1 MPMSRPSLAFAGS
14 AAVLVVAGI
23 ISHQV
28 LVTPHLLPADIEG
41 LAGESPAR
49 SVDEYLAAAP
59 PGPAALVE
67 AEQALADGIDH
78 RPDSSRREEALGKQ
92 IITAQ
97 DDARMRGAEVRES
110 MREASSQAHDKDL
123 SENLR
128 NYPQAIMVEPAHSV
142 SPSSL
147 PEARPSGHF
156 EQGRDRFSEFAP
168 NPVKVVAE
176 EPVSTFSIDVDT
188 ASYAFIRASLNGGH
202 MPDQDAVRTEE
213 LINYFPYDYAP
224 PRSRD
229 TPFATHVSLMPAPW
243 NDSTRLLHI
252 GIKGYEL
259 DRGAAPRANLVFLID
274 TSGSMDEPDKLP
286 LLITSLKLLLST
298 LTPEDR
304 VAIVAYA
311 GSAGVV
317 LPPTPVSDRAGI
329 LAGLER
335 LEAGGS
341 TAGAEGIRQAYLL
354 AEQHMAE
361 DGVNRVILATD
372 GDFNVGITD
381 PEELEDYIAHKRS
394 SGVFLSVL
402 GFGMGNY
409 NDELMQR
416 LAQSGNGNAAY
427 IDTLSEARKVLVE
440 EATSTLFPIAKDV
453 KIQVEFNRAMVSEYR
468 LIGFETRMLAR
479 EDFRDDKVDAGEI
492 GAGHTVTAVYEV
504 TPAGSGAER
513 VPTLRYQDEGAAP
526 KAEFDG
532 EVAFVKIRYKLTD
545 AETSTLI
552 ARPVPAAGAF
562 ESVGAAPR
570 DVRFSAAVAAFGQL
584 LRGGRYTGDF
594 GYDDVIA
601 LAQGARGDDPFGY
614 RNEFIGL
621 VRLAQSLGPL
631 SR

>member
-23 ISHQV
+23 ISHQM
-28 LVTPHLLPADIEG
+28 LVTPHSLPSDIAG

-49 SVDEYLAAAP
+49 PVDGHLVVAP
-59 PGPAALVE
+59 PEPAALVG
-67 AEQALADGIDH
+67 AEQSLADGIDH
-78 RPDSSRREEALGKQ
+78 RPDSSRREKSLEKQ
-92 IITAQ
+92 RITAR
-97 DDARMRGAEVRES
+97 DDARVRAAEVRES
-110 MREASSQAHDKDL
+110 MQEARSQAHDADSRESL
-123 SENLR
+123 QT
-128 NYPQAIMVEPAHSV
+128 YPQAVMVEPAHSV
-142 SPSSL
+142 LPTSL

-156 EQGRDRFSEFAP
+156 EQGRDRFAQFTP

-176 EPVSTFSIDVDT
+176 APVSTFSIDVDT
-188 ASYAFIRASLNGGH
+188 ASYAFVRASLNDGH
-202 MPDQDAVRTEE
+202 LPDRDAVRTEE

-224 PRSRD
+224 PRSRV
-229 TPFATHVSLMPAPW
+229 TPFAAHVSLMPAPW
-243 NDSTRLLHI
+243 NGATRLLHI
-252 GIKGYEL
+252 AIKGYEL

-286 LLITSLKLLLST
+286 LLITSLKLLLNT
-298 LTPEDR
+298 LAAEDR

-335 LEAGGS
+335 IEAGGS

-440 EATSTLFPIAKDV
+440 ETTSMLFPIARDV
-453 KIQVEFNRAMVSEYR
+453 KIQVEFNPAMVSEYR

-492 GAGHTVTAVYEV
+492 GAGHTVTAIYEV

-513 VPTLRYQDEGAAP
+513 VPALRYQDEGAAP
-526 KAEFDG
+526 KAELEG
-532 EVAFVKIRYKLTD
+532 EVAFVKIRYKLPD

-552 ARPVPAAGAF
+552 ARPVTAAGAF
-562 ESVGAAPR
+562 ESADAAPR
-570 DVRFSAAVAAFGQL
+570 DVQFSAAVAAFGQL

-601 LAQGARGDDPFGY
+601 LAQDARGDDPFGY

>member
-14 AAVLVVAGI
+14 AAVLVVAGV

-28 LVTPHLLPADIEG
+28 LMTPRSLPSDIAG
-41 LAGESPAR
+41 LAGESPAP
-49 SVDEYLAAAP
+49 SVDEYLAVAP
-59 PGPAALVE
+59 PGPAAVAG
-67 AEQALADGIDH
+67 AERRLADGIAD
-78 RPDSSRREEALGKQ
+78 RPDTSRPGEALGKQ
-92 IITAQ
+92 RITAQ
-97 DDARMRGAEVRES
+97 KDARMRAAEVRES
-110 MREASSQAHDKDL
+110 MQEARSQAHDAD
-123 SENLR
+123 SRESLR
-128 NYPQAIMVEPAHSV
+128 TYPQAAMVEPAHSV
-142 SPSSL
+142 LPTSL
-147 PEARPSGHF
+147 PEERPSGHF
-156 EQGRDRFSEFAP
+156 EQGRDRFARFTP
-168 NPVKVVAE
+168 NPVKVVSE

-188 ASYAFIRASLNGGH
+188 ASYAFVRASLNGGH

-252 GIKGYEL
+252 AIKGYEL

-274 TSGSMDEPDKLP
+274 TSGSMNEPDKLP
-286 LLITSLKLLLST
+286 LLINSFKLLLSA
-298 LTPEDR
+298 LAPEDR

-317 LPPTPVSDRAGI
+317 LPPTPVADRAGI

-341 TAGAEGIRQAYLL
+341 TAGAEGIHQAYLL
-354 AEQHMAE
+354 AEQRMAE

-381 PEELEDYIAHKRS
+381 PQELEDYIAHKRS

-453 KIQVEFNRAMVSEYR
+453 KIQVEFNPAMVTEYR

-479 EDFRDDKVDAGEI
+479 EDFRNDKVDAGEI

-513 VPTLRYQDEGAAP
+513 VPRLRYQDEGAAP

-532 EVAFVKIRYKLTD
+532 EVAFVKIRYKLPD

-552 ARPVPAAGAF
+552 SRPVPAAGAF
-562 ESVGAAPR
+562 ESVDAAPR

-584 LRGGRYTGDF
+584 LRGGRYTGEY